1 MARIN
6 ISTGTITQFCSKER
20 PRIFLFRKTSPN
32 SSYRTFA
39 RGGYIIRITPT
50 EIGIEVVPTLKW
62 FRKGTIPGRT
72 QPATTPTSMAVKIQ
86 SVRYRSRKLR
96 RIVVCIR
103 EPPRPTPSAKGIRF
117 LEMQNRLY
125 TSDIVDFFLERE
137 TVNAGERKAEKQTD
151 SALEHKKASR
161 KARSTSASV
170 PRTAAG
176 SGTPQ
181 WAVMGW
187 PGHTGQTSLAA
198 LSQTVKTKSSFGAS
212 GRENSSQPLLR
223 RPLVGK

>member
-6 ISTGTITQFCSKER
+6 ISTGPITQFCSKER

-39 RGGYIIRITPT
+39 RGGYILRVNPNPM
-50 EIGIEVVPTLKW
+50 GIEVVPTLKW

-117 LEMQNRLY
+117 LEMQTRLY

-137 TVNAGERKAEKQTD
+137 TVNAGESKAEKQTD
-151 SALEHKKASR
+151 SALEHKKSLSEGPFHLRFRAPHR
-161 KARSTSASV
+161 CRI
-170 PRTAAG
+170 
-176 SGTPQ
+176 
-181 WAVMGW
+181 
-187 PGHTGQTSLAA
+187 GHTPMGSHGLARPHRADFIGCIVTDRKNNIELLSIGSLKSLPAFTS
-198 LSQTVKTKSSFGAS
+198 
-212 GRENSSQPLLR
+212 
-223 RPLVGK
+223 